1 MENDREFEQVLMNV
15 RNTSGGISS
24 AIMLSARMSML
35 LVVFIMRMVKKGLIA
50 ASYAD
55 NIKSFA
61 QMTEGKYQIY
71 NIPLSED
78 RAQYMMRLN
87 EIELH
92 LQQEK
97 NPIKRRTL
105 EKEKK
110 KLKEKLP
117 EIEQLKK
124 LDVKHC
130 VLPKLNGSERTIQ
143 IAVSADSEP
152 LFKGWFINH
161 LTSELSGGEKE
172 LEDIKNFTEGNYSI
186 FNVPFEGEELKEVFP
201 DFDTLGIN
209 YAVLPDL
216 KVGDNNSQLVI
227 PNTDRNKL
235 EMWFKMWKEK
245 QLRNGEQ
252 PGEIYEMDENSYM
265 NTGTLGEEEYIGAA
279 DPKFQEANMQFEQN
293 EKEIPGIPAIG
304 KENSEEFIRLS
315 QDNNYKKITINN
327 DTLVENV
334 VLSEREKVLSKQG
347 FFISRIP
354 GTYGEKQMTLI
365 LPKSQVFKTDEGKT
379 FIAFIPKNKGSM
391 VASAK
396 GEVKEL
402 SFDDVMNAY
411 DPVKRGFRKVEEMM
425 KPEISPDIKPDI
437 KLSPDM
443 AKNIAGK
450 GGPLPK
456 IKP

>member
-110 KLKEKLP
+110 ELKEKLP

-124 LDVKHC
+124 LNVKHC

-152 LFKGWFINH
+152 LFKNWFINH

-186 FNVPFEGEELKEVFP
+186 FNVPFEGEELKEVLP

-216 KVGDNNSQLVI
+216 KFDAFYRKFVLNVKGDMSHPIEIGVDPFGNLTRINNALEAMPTELEEAQTKLANVEHQLETAKIEV
-227 PNTDRNKL
+227 NKPFL
-235 EMWFKMWKEK
+235 
-245 QLRNGEQ
+245 
-252 PGEIYEMDENSYM
+252 
-265 NTGTLGEEEYIGAA
+265 
-279 DPKFQEANMQFEQN
+279 QEAELSEKLKRLAELDALLNMG
-293 EKEIPGIPAIG
+293 EKEDSIIENTTEDIIEPVITPANKFTKRVKPRG
-304 KENSEEFIRLS
+304 
-315 QDNNYKKITINN
+315 
-327 DTLVENV
+327 
-334 VLSEREKVLSKQG
+334 
-347 FFISRIP
+347 
-354 GTYGEKQMTLI
+354 
-365 LPKSQVFKTDEGKT
+365 PK
-379 FIAFIPKNKGSM
+379 
-391 VASAK
+391 
-396 GEVKEL
+396 L
-402 SFDDVMNAY
+402 
-411 DPVKRGFRKVEEMM
+411 
-425 KPEISPDIKPDI
+425 
-437 KLSPDM
+437 
-443 AKNIAGK
+443 
-450 GGPLPK
+450 
-456 IKP
+456 

>member
-130 VLPKLNGSERTIQ
+130 VLPKLMVQ
-143 IAVSADSEP
+143 KEP
-152 LFKGWFINH
+152 
-161 LTSELSGGEKE
+161 
-172 LEDIKNFTEGNYSI
+172 
-186 FNVPFEGEELKEVFP
+186 
-201 DFDTLGIN
+201 
-209 YAVLPDL
+209 
-216 KVGDNNSQLVI
+216 
-227 PNTDRNKL
+227 
-235 EMWFKMWKEK
+235 
-245 QLRNGEQ
+245 
-252 PGEIYEMDENSYM
+252 
-265 NTGTLGEEEYIGAA
+265 
-279 DPKFQEANMQFEQN
+279 
-293 EKEIPGIPAIG
+293 
-304 KENSEEFIRLS
+304 
-315 QDNNYKKITINN
+315 
-327 DTLVENV
+327 
-334 VLSEREKVLSKQG
+334 
-347 FFISRIP
+347 
-354 GTYGEKQMTLI
+354 
-365 LPKSQVFKTDEGKT
+365 
-379 FIAFIPKNKGSM
+379 
-391 VASAK
+391 
-396 GEVKEL
+396 
-402 SFDDVMNAY
+402 
-411 DPVKRGFRKVEEMM
+411 FR
-425 KPEISPDIKPDI
+425 
-437 KLSPDM
+437 
-443 AKNIAGK
+443 
-450 GGPLPK
+450 
-456 IKP
+456 